1 MANTDSN
8 KPNPGDPHHDVFHE
22 KAGST
27 DDAVVHFF
35 VGQGG
40 DVMVL
45 QGFGF
50 TSFADVQAH
59 MIALTGGGTLLRAPD
74 GESILFLNDGSQS
87 IRDVTPNNFVADNFR
102 LAGPTAHDNNGHAG
116 ADVSPVAETDNG
128 LDNTLINLDHMNDH
142 LLD

>member
-1 MANTDSN
+1 MAHSSTD
-8 KPNPGDPHHDVFHE
+8 PEFDVFHE

-27 DDAVVHFF
+27 GDAVVHFT
-35 VGQGG
+35 VGEGG

-50 TSFADVQAH
+50 TSFADVQSH

-74 GESILFLNDGSQS
+74 GESILFLNEGPES

-102 LAGPTAHDNNGHAG
+102 LAGPVAHDNNGHG
-116 ADVSPVAETDNG
+116 DVTASVVDPIDT
-128 LDNTLINLDHMNDH
+128 TLVHVDLMNDH
-142 LLD
+142 LLG